1 MSCWRRDGDDLILAV
16 RLTPR
21 SARNAVAGLWTDA
34 KGQAWLMAQVRA
46 VPEKGKANSALFA
59 LLAEVLNVAAGSISL
74 DAGDSNRLKRVRI
87 KGAADKQAEL
97 EQRVRT

>member
-21 SARNAVAGLWTDA
+21 SARNAAGGLWTDA
-34 KGQAWLMAQVRA
+34 KGQGWLMAQVRA
-46 VPEKGKANSALFA
+46 TPEKGKANAALFG
-59 LLAEVLNVAAGSISL
+59 LLAEVLEVPAGSISL

-87 KGAADKQAEL
+87 RGTAARQAEL